1 MEPDWA
7 KRIGIVGIVIIS
19 VVLGVFLW
27 RDRREGQERSDQIQA
42 YKDARYPLERQ
53 IRELEEEMEKV
64 KQDYEAM
71 KGNGDRLVA
80 LVVTQTGT
88 DLYQT
93 AFPLFREYDVAGTFV
108 VDPENLPGEEGQI
121 SVAEY
126 QELLDAG
133 WEAALGGT
141 LGEDMAAWQEKL
153 EEDLSAWNGFSEQAP
168 ASYVF
173 LDSVESQDQDAC
185 REILKKRG
193 FTTVTFPEENE
204 RIAKRTFQEGELA
217 GVGSTSYYEDTSYV
231 KEFLGSLP
239 GGAMAAVTV
248 RSIGEEITDLRLDC
262 SESKYRRLLEYLHE
276 QSGTVKMVT
285 LSGIPQSKEKALEE
299 AKDREEEYSQ
309 ALEELE
315 KEKEA
320 CQEKLDEI
328 TFPDL
333 L

>member
-27 RDRREGQERSDQIQA
+27 RDSREDKERSDQIQA

-53 IRELEEEMEKV
+53 LRELEEEVEKV
-64 KQDYEAM
+64 RQDYEAM
-71 KGNGDRLVA
+71 KGNADRLVA
-80 LVVTQTGT
+80 LVVTQTGK

-93 AFPLFREYDVAGTFV
+93 AFPLFQKYGVTGTFV
-108 VDPENLPGEEGQI
+108 VDPENPPGEEGQI
-121 SVAEY
+121 SEAEY

-141 LGEDMAAWQEKL
+141 LGGDIEGWKKKL
-153 EEDLSAWNGFSEQAP
+153 KNDLSAWSVISQEAP

-173 LDSVESQDQDAC
+173 LDSVESQDQDTC
-185 REILKKRG
+185 REILKERG

-204 RIAKRTFQEGELA
+204 RIAKRTFREGELA
-217 GVGSTSYYEDTSYV
+217 AVGSTSYYEDTSYV

-276 QSGTVKMVT
+276 QSATVKMVT
-285 LSGIPQSKEKALEE
+285 LSGISQSKEKALEE
-299 AKDREEEYSQ
+299 AKDREEEYQQ
-309 ALEELE
+309 ALGELE

-328 TFPDL
+328 TLPDL